1 MRVLIK
7 NGRIVDPS
15 TGTDKALDLLIEKGK
30 ITQIN
35 PNIRATGAKTINA
48 SGLVVAPG
56 FIDMHVHL
64 REPGQEDKETIATG
78 ARAAAKGG
86 FTSIACMPN
95 TNPIN
100 DNRGVTEYILSEA
113 KKNAAVNIYPI
124 AAITKEEKGEEL
136 TDMADLMNAG
146 AKAFSDD
153 GMPVQNSQV
162 MRRALEYSKILSTVI
177 IDHCEDKNLSADGVM
192 HEGYYSY
199 LFGLAG
205 IPASSEETVVARD
218 IILAKKADAAVHIA
232 HVSVKGAVNLIK
244 EAKRKKVK
252 ITAEVTPH
260 HLLLTDSK
268 IESYDTNLKMN
279 PPLRSKEDVQA
290 LKQAVKDGTI
300 DVFATDHAPHTV
312 DEKDVEFDRAPFGIN
327 GLETAVSLLLD
338 KLVNKNVISLHRF
351 IEMISTNPALIL
363 RLENKGKICVGADA
377 DLTIL
382 NLNKQIRVDVNSFKS
397 KSRNNPFQDWE
408 LKGAPEMT
416 IVGGKIV
423 YSSSSLKNASP
434 SKDQKRE
441 ITPE

>member
-7 NGRIVDPS
+7 NGRVVDPS
-15 TGTDKALDLLIEKGK
+15 TGTDKTLDLLIEKGK
-30 ITQIN
+30 ITQIK
-35 PNIRATGAKTINA
+35 PNIRASGAKAINA

-113 KKNAAVNIYPI
+113 KKNAAVNIFPI
-124 AAITKEEKGEEL
+124 ASITKEEKGKEL
-136 TDMADLMNAG
+136 TDMADLMDAG

-162 MRRALEYSKILSTVI
+162 MRRALEYSKILNTVI

-199 LFGLAG
+199 FFGLAG
-205 IPASSEETVVARD
+205 IPASSEETIVSRD
-218 IILAKKADAAVHIA
+218 IILANKADAAIHIA
-232 HVSVKGAVNLIK
+232 HVSVKGAVDLVK

-252 ITAEVTPH
+252 VTAEVTPH
-260 HLLLTDSK
+260 HLFLTDSL

-279 PPLRSKEDVQA
+279 PPLRSKEDVRA

-338 KLVNKNVISLHRF
+338 KLVDKNVISLHRF

-382 NLNKQIRVDVNSFKS
+382 NLNKIIRVDVNSFKS

-416 IVGGKIV
+416 IVGGKTV
-423 YSSSSLKNASP
+423 YSSSSLKN
-434 SKDQKRE
+434 
-441 ITPE
+441 T